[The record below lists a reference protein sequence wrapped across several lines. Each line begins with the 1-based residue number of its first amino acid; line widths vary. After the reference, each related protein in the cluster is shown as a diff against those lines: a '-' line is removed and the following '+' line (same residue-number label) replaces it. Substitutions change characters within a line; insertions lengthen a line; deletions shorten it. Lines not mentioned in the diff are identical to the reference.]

1 MVSLDPERWDEEC
14 IEARIHTSPGAS
26 GTYPLV
32 DLRHGYHYYFGMD
45 QVVGLGAVISAV
57 FRDTLKPLVDAAVA
71 GRSAEGLARA
81 VPKARVA
88 CLMRVAAEAEVAGDE
103 GNQTRWLDLR
113 QC

>member
-1 MVSLDPERWDEEC
+1 MVHIRAFDAIRWFNSV
-14 IEARIHTSPGAS
+14 A
-26 GTYPLV
+26 
-32 DLRHGYHYYFGMD
+32 
-45 QVVGLGAVISAV
+45 
-57 FRDTLKPLVDAAVA
+57 DTLKPLVDAAVA